1 MRQTC
6 DNCGAMKGDVAVSPG
21 IRAAGSALES
31 GAARRLLIAAGTRNK
46 RVLALADFARKQGV
60 AVTIVSAAELER
72 VSESARHQGVAA
84 ETTTIATDW
93 RSLLNRAGKGEGGG
107 GFVVVGL
114 DGVNDPRNLGSVL
127 RTARAF
133 GAAGVFAPRS
143 RCAPLSA
150 AARKAAAGAAE
161 VLPYVL
167 VGNLA
172 RALEDLRARDV
183 LIVGAAEDGTGD
195 AATLADRG
203 TGGRGWCWVLG
214 GEGGGLRRLTREK
227 CDAVVRIPTAPGPA
241 GCLNVSV
248 ACGVCLAAHPG
259 GFGS

>member
-1 MRQTC
+1 
-6 DNCGAMKGDVAVSPG
+6 MKGGFAVSPG

-60 AVTIVSAAELER
+60 AVAVVSAAELER
-72 VSESARHQGVAA
+72 VAESARHQGVAA

-195 AATLADRG
+195 AAALADRG